1 MFDDKRFIQLRQEYR
16 AIYGDY
22 PVAMVEEYK
31 EGMESGK
38 LSLFG
43 EEISG
48 LTIYRGWMMK
58 PEMYSDFYKLL
69 EQKGIYLI
77 NTPEEYE
84 R

>member
-1 MFDDKRFIQLRQEYR
+1 
-16 AIYGDY
+16 
-22 PVAMVEEYK
+22 
-31 EGMESGK
+31 MESGK

-84 R
+84 RYHTLPGWYDDFVEETAQSVWETEGNIENIL